1 MNSNT
6 ISTSEYILEK
16 VAPIFNKQGYVGTSL
31 SDLTKATNLTKGA
44 IYCNF
49 LNKEELAL
57 KSFELN
63 VKKVVL
69 PLEILILEQTNA
81 VQKLFAITK
90 YYRNYYDLA
99 NSRGGCPI
107 LNVGLDARFI
117 NPLLFNAAK
126 KTSENLVN
134 GLTSIIKNGI
144 IKNEIQENIESSIYA
159 KNIYAMIEGAIFM
172 AFTHENE
179 DYLINITNLID
190 SLIEEKMHK

>member
-1 MNSNT
+1 MNRNT

-63 VKKVVL
+63 VKRVIL
-69 PLEILILEQTNA
+69 PLQILILKQTNT
-81 VQKLFAITK
+81 VQKLYAITK
-90 YYRNYYDLA
+90 YYRNYYILA

-126 KTSENLVN
+126 KSSEKLVN
-134 GLTSIIKNGI
+134 GLTTIIRNGI
-144 IKNEIQENIESSIYA
+144 KTNEIKENITPSIYA
-159 KNIYAMIEGAIFM
+159 KNIYAMLEGAIFM

-179 DYLINITNLID
+179 EYLINMVNHID
-190 SLIEEKMHK
+190 SLIKEKIKL